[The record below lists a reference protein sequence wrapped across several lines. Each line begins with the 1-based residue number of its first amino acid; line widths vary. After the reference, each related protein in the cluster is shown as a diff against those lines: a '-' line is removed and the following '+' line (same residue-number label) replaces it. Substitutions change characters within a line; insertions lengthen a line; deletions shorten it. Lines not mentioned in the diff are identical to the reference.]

1 MYVHNRVK
9 SRVLISQFIMK
20 LFWALIFAVFYN
32 GYLSEGVNSTLSS
45 TMPGVVNI
53 GCILTFNSDVGK
65 VTKVAVE
72 AAVEDVNSDPTV
84 LGGTKLNISMLDS
97 NSSGFLGIVEGK
109 FTSRPIYL
117 PIQLTSF

>member
-1 MYVHNRVK
+1 MFNFLNLLLFYVQNRVK
-9 SRVLISQFIMK
+9 SGVLISQLIMK
-20 LFWALIFAVFYN
+20 LFWGLIFAVLYN

-45 TMPGVVNI
+45 TRPGVVNI
-53 GCILTFNSDVGK
+53 GCILTFDSDVGK

-84 LGGTKLNISMLDS
+84 LGGTELNINMLDS

-109 FTSRPIYL
+109 
-117 PIQLTSF
+117 